1 MEAALEKIA
10 SLLQAAPRRSLTMG
24 QLVGLV
30 GAALLISLLFA
41 TEFEIID
48 RWPAGDAVYVLAR
61 AFEALTLAAL
71 LGLGFATVLAC
82 RDSDRI
88 RDHERRLRAEAALHA
103 RRHRATHDE
112 LTDLPNE
119 RAVVDC
125 LNETL
130 RSTPEAK
137 LALYLLDLDGFASV
151 NMAYGSPT
159 GDAILRVVAS
169 RLKSVVRR
177 DDLVARVD
185 GDAFA
190 VVIRD
195 AASRDEAMEIGQR
208 YAMALDE
215 PIWIEDRSHPIG
227 ATVGLAYYPEDGAT
241 PEELLLCADFAAR
254 TERSRQRTETVFLVA
269 LTGAPAV

>member
-1 MEAALEKIA
+1 MEEIA
-10 SLLQAAPRRSLTMG
+10 SLQQPAPRR
-24 QLVGLV
+24 
-30 GAALLISLLFA
+30 ALAKVQAIALALGTVLIGLLFA
-41 TEFEIID
+41 TEFEIVG
-48 RWPAGDAVYVLAR
+48 RWPNGGAVYVLAR
-61 AFEALTLAAL
+61 AFEVLTLAGL
-71 LGLGFATVLAC
+71 LGMGFAIVVAC
-82 RDSDRI
+82 RDSNRI
-88 RDHERRLRAEAALHA
+88 RERERRLRAEAASDA

-130 RSTPEAK
+130 RSTPEAT
-137 LALYLLDLDGFASV
+137 LALCLLDLDGFASV

-169 RLKSVVRR
+169 RLTSVVRR
-177 DDLVARVD
+177 DDLVARID

-215 PIWIEDRSHPIG
+215 PICIEDRSHPIG

-241 PEELLLCADFAAR
+241 PEELLRRADFAAR
-254 TERSRQRTETVFLVA
+254 TERSRQRAETVFLVA
-269 LTGAPAV
+269 FTGAPAV